1 MIGVSPAFFFSTY
14 STDFSVDDYCDGL
27 HLLKKLDLG
36 GFQLEIFHE
45 SRLQEWIEQSA
56 NIQHKADE
64 LGLTVTQFVAH
75 FLLEATKTP
84 QALLSDYGF
93 DQMKGVTEM
102 LKSFPA
108 CRIITLPIPTFEFNT
123 EEHMTVELY
132 ERLWKRLCTKILTFS
147 EIVEQKGYKLALEI
161 VPGSLLGGTEGFLR
175 FIRET
180 GNTSVGF
187 NFDTG
192 HVWSS
197 KEPIVTIP
205 AKLQGRIY
213 GTHLKDN
220 FGNENLPLPPGDG
233 NIPWESLI
241 PSLIASGYSGSFDL
255 EIACDNPSSVPKSY
269 RKGKSYIDQFLQ
281 TNERSVL

>member
-27 HLLKKLDLG
+27 HLLKKLGLE

-45 SRLQEWIEQSA
+45 KRLQEWIEQSVK
-56 NIQHKADE
+56 IQHKADE

-93 DQMKGVTEM
+93 DQMKRVAGM
-102 LKSFPA
+102 LQAFPT
-108 CRIITLPIPTFEFNT
+108 CSLITLPIPTFEFNAG
-123 EEHMTVELY
+123 ELMSVELY
-132 ERLWKRLCTKILTFS
+132 EKLWNRLCSKILTFS
-147 EIVEQKGYKLALEI
+147 EIVEQNGYRLALEI

-180 GNTSVGF
+180 GNTSIGF

-233 NIPWESLI
+233 NIPWEMLI
-241 PSLIASGYSGSFDL
+241 PSLIASGYTGSFDL
-255 EIACDNPSSVPKSY
+255 EIACDNPSSVPDSY
-269 RKGKSYIDQFLQ
+269 RRGTSCIEHFLR
-281 TNERSVL
+281 TNKRSVL